1 MTAGRTTLQD
11 GLRLLRTALP
21 ERRRTLA
28 AMAML
33 AAAAALAEGV
43 ALLLLSLLLAPPGDV
58 ASFLAG
64 RPMAQI
70 LALYGVIAVLAAG
83 VMVLRGRLAARLR
96 IVAVERLRRQVFD
109 ALLAQR
115 WSALRRTDSA
125 AATHLALSECP
136 RIGLG
141 VDYFF
146 HAIGLAVRIPVLAA
160 VAWLLSPLMAAA
172 ALALLAL
179 AGWAMSRHERHLRDA
194 AALQLR
200 RQGALHGLFAES
212 LAGRRLVKSLG
223 LEAAHG
229 ARFGAALAQAA
240 EAQYAQQRLLVG
252 NQAMLALAMAL
263 AVAAGL
269 LAATELFAM
278 SLGEAI
284 VFALAFGRLVQTLL
298 RLRQSWHIVVSALPA
313 EAAIHAF
320 LETARAAREPA
331 SSPLAPPSLTSGIV
345 LDRVTARH
353 PDGTTPF
360 ADFSATIPAGRI
372 TLIAGP
378 SGIGKSTLVEILT
391 GLVLPTEGRVLID
404 GQPLTEAMLPLWR
417 RQVAYL
423 PQDGF
428 LFNETIRANLLAGQA
443 ARDDADLWQ
452 ALEKV
457 GAAAFVRA
465 LPDGLDTLVGERGD
479 RLSGGER
486 QRLGLARCLLQPA
499 RLLVLDEPS
508 SALDKDSEAAFLR
521 SLADL
526 TPHQTVIMVSHR
538 DGVTEIA
545 DNILRLDRPEDD
557 NPEDDNRDNG
567 TA

>member
-1 MTAGRTTLQD
+1 M
-11 GLRLLRTALP
+11 AL
-21 ERRRTLA
+21 LA
-28 AMAML
+28 AT
-33 AAAAALAEGV
+33 AALAEAS
-43 ALLLLSLLLAPPGDV
+43 ALLLLSTLLAPPQAG

-64 RPMAQI
+64 WSLAQI
-70 LALYGVIAVLAAG
+70 LTLYGVIAVLAAG
-83 VMVLRGRLAARLR
+83 VMVLRGRLAARQR
-96 IVAVERLRRQVFD
+96 IAAIDRLRRQVFE

-115 WSALRRTDSA
+115 WSALRQTDSTT
-125 AATHLALSECP
+125 ATHLAMAECP

-146 HAIGLAVRIPVLAA
+146 QTIGLAVRIPVLTI
-160 VAWLLSPLMAAA
+160 VAWLLSPLMAVA
-172 ALALLAL
+172 ALALLL
-179 AGWAMSRHERHLRDA
+179 FAGWAMSRHERHLRDA
-194 AALQLR
+194 AALQLQ
-200 RQGALHGLFAES
+200 RQRALHGLFAES

-229 ARFGAALAQAA
+229 ERFGTALTQAA
-240 EAQYAQQRLLVG
+240 EAQYAQQRLLVT

-263 AVAAGL
+263 AIAAGL

-278 SLGEAI
+278 GLGEAI

-313 EAAIHAF
+313 EAAIYAF
-320 LETARAAREPA
+320 LETARAARESVHPVPCP
-331 SSPLAPPSLTSGIV
+331 PLTQGIT
-345 LDRVTARH
+345 LERVTASY
-353 PDGTTPF
+353 PDGTRPF
-360 ADFSATIPAGRI
+360 ADFSAEIPAGRI

-391 GLVLPTEGRVLID
+391 GLVLPGEGRMLID
-404 GQPLTEAMLPLWR
+404 GQPLTEDMLPFWR

-428 LFNETIRANLLAGQA
+428 LFNDTIRANLLAGRA
-443 ARDDADLWQ
+443 VGEDAELWS

-457 GAAAFVRA
+457 GAAALVRA
-465 LPDGLDTLVGERGD
+465 LPDGLETVVGERGD

-508 SALDKDSEAAFLR
+508 SALDKDSEAIFLR
-521 SLADL
+521 SLTGL
-526 TPHQTVIMVSHR
+526 TPDQTVVMVSHR
-538 DGVTEIA
+538 DSASDIA
-545 DNILRLDRPEDD
+545 DTILRLDCR
-557 NPEDDNRDNG
+557 EDDNRENRH
-567 TA
+567 A